1 MNLYRQTQFLLSA
14 QQLKHLPED
23 SGFEIAFAGR
33 SNSGKSSAINTI
45 VDQKSLARTSKTP
58 GRTQQLVLFSV
69 DAQRRLVDLPGYGY
83 AKVPLAMKLDWQ
95 KTLAQYLQTRQCL
108 CGLVLIMD
116 IRHPLTEFDLQMLTW
131 CESVKMPVH
140 ILLSKADK
148 LSYGKGLTVLAE
160 VKQRLVQFENA
171 ITIQRFSSLKHE
183 GVAEVQ
189 IFLNQRF
196 QLNDT
201 TSLQNQSLS

>member
-1 MNLYRQTQFLLSA
+1 MNPYRQTRFLLSA
-14 QQLKHLPED
+14 QELKHLPED
-23 SGFEIAFAGR
+23 SGFEVAFAGR

-45 VDQKSLARTSKTP
+45 VDQKTLARTSKTP

-83 AKVPLAMKLDWQ
+83 AKVPLAMKLHWQ

-116 IRHPLTEFDLQMLTW
+116 IRHPLTEFDQQMLLW

-148 LSYGKGLTVLAE
+148 FSYSKGMAVVAE
-160 VKQRLVQFENA
+160 VKQHVAKLSNP
-171 ITIQRFSSLKHE
+171 ITIQRFSSLKRE
-183 GVAEVQ
+183 GVTEALV
-189 IFLNQRF
+189 FLNQRF
-196 QLNDT
+196 QLDET
-201 TSLQNQSLS
+201 TLL